1 MFRSKGKELITIGFI
16 GLKTDFEICERV
28 FLYAVDSIKSYFKV
42 IRTQYKN
49 QYSTKALWE
58 ICNAYG
64 YGFYKGLKQAYEEQ
78 EAKHQEWSLILS
90 TPQEVLDVI
99 VPLKKVDIVHK
110 ADFSSFK
117 YSFVVQEEKAGKC
130 FDPSTKLGTEKVN
143 DTDNVE

>member
-1 MFRSKGKELITIGFI
+1 MLANLKAEHYYCKYFMFRSKGKKLITIGFI
-16 GLKTDFEICERV
+16 GLKTEFEICERV
-28 FLYAVDSIKSYFKV
+28 FLYAVDCIKSYFKV

-90 TPQEVLDVI
+90 TPQKVLDVI
-99 VPLKKVDIVHK
+99 VPLK
-110 ADFSSFK
+110 
-117 YSFVVQEEKAGKC
+117 AGKC
-130 FDPSTKLGTEKVN
+130 FDLSTKLGTEKVN
-143 DTDNVE
+143 DIDNVE